1 MEQKKHQNTRSYLEY
16 EKLNAQKMFILPGQI
31 FSRRKKKNIKLLT
44 VSKSLWDF
52 EDEFDDED
60 AFEETND

>member
-1 MEQKKHQNTRSYLEY
+1 M
-16 EKLNAQKMFILPGQI
+16 M
-31 FSRRKKKNIKLLT
+31 
-44 VSKSLWDF
+44 KSTPSDFEDNDF

>member
-1 MEQKKHQNTRSYLEY
+1 M
-16 EKLNAQKMFILPGQI
+16 
-31 FSRRKKKNIKLLT
+31 IKST
-44 VSKSLWDF
+44 PSDFEDNDF

>member
-1 MEQKKHQNTRSYLEY
+1 M
-16 EKLNAQKMFILPGQI
+16 M
-31 FSRRKKKNIKLLT
+31 
-44 VSKSLWDF
+44 KSTSSDFEDNDF